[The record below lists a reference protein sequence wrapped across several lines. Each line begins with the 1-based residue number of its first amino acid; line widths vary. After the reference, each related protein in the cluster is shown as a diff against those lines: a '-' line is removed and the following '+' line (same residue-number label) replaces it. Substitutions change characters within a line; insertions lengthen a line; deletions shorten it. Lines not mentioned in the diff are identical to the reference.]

1 MCRTI
6 NKLSLILE
14 LCADQFEA
22 STYGYFTVV
31 RALEG
36 VEVNFNLEPEVS
48 SLSSGIQV
56 SYL

>member
-1 MCRTI
+1 MRRTI

-31 RALEG
+31 RARGEEHL
-36 VEVNFNLEPEVS
+36 NLETEVS
-48 SLSSGIQV
+48 SLSSGTQV